1 MSVQCFLDA
10 FFLQW
15 YATLQIFQPP
25 WVFRLNSSSP
35 FQNKL
40 IIIWGTAPWTQVLNM
55 ETFRFVSWNKVTK
68 KNYQYYCGLCNTAWP
83 CNALTIFVLCMP
95 HWLPCNSC
103 ASIWN
108 RKSCLDLF
116 SCTFFLKDPD
126 LHIIP
131 IAPKIQ
137 RNVVS
142 RLPLE
147 CKTWYKA
154 KLTIVVCF
162 STLNETWFIINNLH
176 AT

>member
-1 MSVQCFLDA
+1 MWQASNMFNTSENHSPGFLVMSVQCFLDA

-116 SCTFFLKDPD
+116 SCTFFLKVQFKWSRSTHNTHRTQDTKKCCKPFTSWMQD
-126 LHIIP
+126 L
-131 IAPKIQ
+131 
-137 RNVVS
+137 V
-142 RLPLE
+142 
-147 CKTWYKA
+147 
-154 KLTIVVCF
+154 
-162 STLNETWFIINNLH
+162 
-176 AT
+176 